1 MAVSFGFSVILVDKP
16 NDFIKLAE
24 FVDHS
29 GFDYMWITDS
39 SLHGKYC
46 YCYMTLM
53 ATHTK
58 RIKIGP
64 ACTHPHTRHP
74 AVSMSAI
81 ASVDE
86 ISDGRAI
93 MNIGVGAD
101 PVIELGFK
109 PAKVAIVREM
119 VETCRR
125 LLTEE
130 KVNYAGQAWTLH
142 DATLRFK
149 TRKDIPIYITASGP
163 KMLELAGEVA
173 DGVLFLPGTL
183 PEAVKFA
190 MSHIEIGARKVGRSM
205 KDIDA
210 AWCAIGSVDHDR
222 KRALDASRYLGA
234 WLTTAVPG
242 YAKLVG
248 VSSEFTQRVRDAYAG
263 GHFTEAQAA
272 AALISDDLLQ
282 KIALAGTPEEV
293 RARVKSVVE
302 LGVNHVEFMEIGS
315 DRMRGAK
322 LFAEEVLPHFK

>member
-16 NDFIKLAE
+16 GDFIKLAE

-29 GFDYMWITDS
+29 GFDYMWVTDS
-39 SLHGKYC
+39 SLHGRYC
-46 YCYMTLM
+46 YCYLTLL

-58 RIKIGP
+58 RIKLGP
-64 ACTHPHTRHP
+64 NCTHPHTRHP

-86 ISDGRAI
+86 ISGGRAI
-93 MNIGVGAD
+93 LNIGVGAD
-101 PVIELGFK
+101 PVLELGFK
-109 PAKVAIVREM
+109 PAKVAIVRQM

-130 KVNYAGQAWTLH
+130 KVNYTGEAWSLH
-142 DATLRFK
+142 NATLTFK
-149 TRKDIPIYITASGP
+149 ARTDIPIYITASGP

-173 DGVLFLPGTL
+173 DGVMFLPGTL

-190 MSHIEIGARKVGRSM
+190 MSKIEAGARKAGRSM
-205 KDIDA
+205 RDIDV
-210 AWCAIGSVDHDR
+210 AWSVIGSVDRDR

-242 YAKLVG
+242 YAEIVG
-248 VSSEFTQRVRDAYAG
+248 VSREFVERVRAAYGG

-272 AALISDDLLQ
+272 AAMIPDDLLQ

-293 RARVKSVVE
+293 RERMKPIIE
-302 LGVNHVEFMEIGS
+302 LGINHVEFMEIGS

-322 LFAEEVLPHFK
+322 LFAEEVLPYFK